1 MLIQLEVENV
11 AIIEKI
17 NISMQKGFTVLTG
30 ETGAGKSIII
40 DSLNALL
47 GSRVSRELIRSGA
60 EKAFVQGLFS
70 YTLENDNK
78 FDELL
83 ESMGIESQE
92 DRSILISR
100 TFTESG
106 KNVCRVNGTMVTVG
120 MLKEIGQ
127 RLVDIHGQHDNQ
139 SLLRAEMH
147 IELLDSFAG
156 CELAAEKAEYQ
167 VSLRELNTLK
177 AKLKSLAGVDKER
190 ERTLD
195 ILRFQIGEIEAARL
209 YIGEDIELENKSKI
223 LTHSEDIILAFSNAY
238 QWLRGDDGEDD
249 CALDKI
255 GLSLDALRKIE
266 DLNPDYMSISNALE
280 DIDEKLTDISRE
292 IRGIRDETEYDPKLH
307 KNIEERIS
315 LIQGLKRKY
324 GESVEDILKF
334 LNDAKERL
342 DEIERSEELILKIRK
357 EIEAAEKNL
366 HKRCE
371 IMNKLRKEAAKK
383 LEDGILKEL
392 KDLEMP
398 KTQFEVSIL
407 SCPEEGFTEN
417 GTDKVEFLFSPNMGE
432 PVKPLSKI
440 VSGGEMSRVMLA
452 IKTILADIDAI
463 PTLVFDEIDT
473 GVSGKAAS
481 KLGEKLKTV
490 AKGHQ
495 VICITHHAQI
505 ASQANTHYLIEKEEK
520 SGRTLTMV
528 KQLEKIDRENE
539 IIRLLSGEH
548 ATEAAK
554 KLARELLVQ
563 G

>member
-17 NISMQKGFTVLTG
+17 KIPLQEGFTVLTG

-47 GSRVSRELIRSGA
+47 GSRVSRDLIRSGA
-60 EKAFVQGLFS
+60 KKAFVQGLFS
-70 YTLENDNK
+70 YDLDNYNK
-78 FDELL
+78 LDELL
-83 ESMGIESQE
+83 DSMGIEPQD

-100 TFTESG
+100 TFTETG
-106 KNVCRVNGTMVTVG
+106 KNICRVNGTMVTVG

-139 SLLRAEMH
+139 SLLRADTH
-147 IELLDSFAG
+147 IELLDLFAG
-156 CELAAEKAEYQ
+156 DRLAAQKAEYRT
-167 VSLRELNTLK
+167 SLRELNSLK
-177 AKLKSLAGVDKER
+177 EKLRALAGVDKER

-195 ILRFQIGEIEAARL
+195 ILRYQIDEIEAARL
-209 YIGEDIELENKSKI
+209 YTGEDAELESKTRI
-223 LTHSEDIILAFSNAY
+223 LAHAEDIILAFSNAY
-238 QWLRGDDGEDD
+238 QWLRGDDGENHS
-249 CALDKI
+249 ALDKV
-255 GLSLDALRKIE
+255 GLSLEAIRKIE
-266 DLNPDYMSISNALE
+266 DLDPDYMNISNALE
-280 DIDEKLTDISRE
+280 DINEKLTDISRE
-292 IRGIRDETEYDPKLH
+292 IRILRDGTEYDPNLH

-324 GESVEDILKF
+324 GETIEEILEF
-334 LNDAKERL
+334 LDDAKRRL
-342 DEIERSEELILKIRK
+342 DEIERSEELIIKIRK
-357 EIEAAEKNL
+357 EIEAAEKSL
-366 HKRCE
+366 HKRCG
-371 IMNKLRKEAAKK
+371 IMNGLRREAAKK
-383 LEDGILKEL
+383 LEEGILREL

-432 PVKPLSKI
+432 PLKPLSKI
-440 VSGGEMSRVMLA
+440 ASGGEMSRVMLA
-452 IKTILADIDAI
+452 IKTILADIDDI

-505 ASQANTHYLIEKEEK
+505 ASQANTHYLIEKDERD
-520 SGRTLTMV
+520 GRTLTLIR
-528 KQLEKIDRENE
+528 QLEGIDRENE

>member
-17 NISMQKGFTVLTG
+17 NIPMQEGFTVLTG

-60 EKAFVQGLFS
+60 EKASVQGLFS
-70 YTLENDNK
+70 YASDNDNK
-78 FDELL
+78 FGELL
-83 ESMGIESQE
+83 DSLGIEQQN
-92 DRSILISR
+92 DGSILISR

-106 KNVCRVNGTMVTVG
+106 KNICRVNGTMVTVG

-127 RLVDIHGQHDNQ
+127 KLVDIHGQHDNQ

-147 IELLDSFAG
+147 IELLDLFAG
-156 CELAAEKAEYQ
+156 EELAVKKEEYQ
-167 VSLRELNTLK
+167 ASLRELNSLK
-177 AKLKSLAGVDKER
+177 AKLRALAGEDKER
-190 ERTLD
+190 ERTID

-209 YIGEDIELENKSKI
+209 YIGEDTELENKSKI
-223 LTHSEDIILAFSNAY
+223 LTHSEDIISAFSNAY
-238 QWLRGDDGEDD
+238 QWLRGDEAENDS
-249 CALDKI
+249 ALDKI
-255 GLSLDALRKIE
+255 GFSLDAIRRIE
-266 DLNPDYMSISNALE
+266 DLNPDFMNISNSIE
-280 DIDEKLTDISRE
+280 DINEKLTDLSRE

-315 LIQGLKRKY
+315 LIQALKRKY
-324 GESVEDILKF
+324 GETIEGILNF

-342 DEIERSEELILKIRK
+342 DEIERSEELIFKLRK
-357 EIEAAEKNL
+357 EIEAAEESL

-371 IMNKLRKEAAKK
+371 IMNKLRREAAKK

-398 KTQFEVSIL
+398 KTRFEVSIL
-407 SCPEEGFTEN
+407 SLPEEGFTEN

-432 PVKPLSKI
+432 PLKPLSKI

-481 KLGEKLKTV
+481 RLGEKLKTV

-520 SGRTLTMV
+520 SGRTLTLV
-528 KQLEKIDRENE
+528 RQLEGIDRENE

>member
-1 MLIQLEVENV
+1 MLVQLEVENV

-17 NISMQKGFTVLTG
+17 KIPMLEGFTVLTG

-47 GSRVSRELIRSGA
+47 GSRASRELIRSGA
-60 EKAFVQGLFS
+60 EKALVQGLFS
-70 YTLENDNK
+70 YASDKSNK
-78 FDELL
+78 LDELL
-83 ESMGIESQE
+83 DSMGIEPQE
-92 DRSILISR
+92 DKSILISR

-106 KNVCRVNGTMVTVG
+106 KNICRVNGTMVTVG

-139 SLLRAEMH
+139 SLLRAETH

-156 CELAAEKAEYQ
+156 ERLAAEKEEYRTL
-167 VSLRELNTLK
+167 LRDLNTLK
-177 AKLKSLAGVDKER
+177 GKLKNLAGSDKER

-195 ILRFQIGEIEAARL
+195 MLRYQIDEIEAARL
-209 YIGEDIELENKSKI
+209 YIGEDIELENRSKI
-223 LTHSEDIILAFSNAY
+223 LAHAEDIVLAFSNAY
-238 QWLRGDDGEDD
+238 QWLYGDDGENES
-249 CALDKI
+249 ALDKL
-255 GLSLDALRKIE
+255 GLSLEAIRKIE
-266 DLNPDYMSISNALE
+266 DLDPDYMNISNALE
-280 DIDEKLTDISRE
+280 DINEKLSDITRE
-292 IRGIRDETEYDPKLH
+292 IRIIRDGTEYDPQLH
-307 KNIEERIS
+307 KYIEERIS

-324 GESVEDILKF
+324 GETIEDILKY
-334 LNDAKERL
+334 LEDAKKRL
-342 DEIERSEELILKIRK
+342 DEIERSEELILQLKK
-357 EIEAAEKNL
+357 EIEEIERKL

-371 IMNKLRKEAAKK
+371 IMNKLRRDAAKK
-383 LEDGILKEL
+383 LENGILNEL

-398 KTQFEVSIL
+398 KTQFEVSVV

-417 GTDKVEFLFSPNMGE
+417 GTDKVEFLFSPNLGE
-432 PVKPLSKI
+432 PLKPLSKI
-440 VSGGEMSRVMLA
+440 ASGGEMSRVMLA

-505 ASQANTHYLIEKEEK
+505 ASQANTHYLIEKDEK

-528 KQLEKIDRENE
+528 RQLEGADRENE

>member
-1 MLIQLEVENV
+1 
-11 AIIEKI
+11 
-17 NISMQKGFTVLTG
+17 
-30 ETGAGKSIII
+30 
-40 DSLNALL
+40 
-47 GSRVSRELIRSGA
+47 
-60 EKAFVQGLFS
+60 
-70 YTLENDNK
+70 
-78 FDELL
+78 
-83 ESMGIESQE
+83 MGIEPQE
-92 DRSILISR
+92 DKSILISR

-106 KNVCRVNGTMVTVG
+106 KNICRVNGTMVTVG

-139 SLLRAEMH
+139 SLLRAETH

-156 CELAAEKAEYQ
+156 ERLAAEKEEYRTL
-167 VSLRELNTLK
+167 LRDLNTLK
-177 AKLKSLAGVDKER
+177 GKLKNLAGSDKER

-195 ILRFQIGEIEAARL
+195 MLRYQIDEIEAARL
-209 YIGEDIELENKSKI
+209 YIGEDIELENRSKI
-223 LTHSEDIILAFSNAY
+223 LAHAEDIVLAFSNAY
-238 QWLRGDDGEDD
+238 QWLYGDDGENES
-249 CALDKI
+249 ALDKL
-255 GLSLDALRKIE
+255 GLSLEAIRKIE
-266 DLNPDYMSISNALE
+266 DLDPDYMNISNALE
-280 DIDEKLTDISRE
+280 DINEKLSDITRE
-292 IRGIRDETEYDPKLH
+292 IRIIRDGTEYDPQLH
-307 KNIEERIS
+307 KYIEERIS

-324 GESVEDILKF
+324 GETIEDILKY
-334 LNDAKERL
+334 LEDAKKRL
-342 DEIERSEELILKIRK
+342 DEIERSEELILQLKK
-357 EIEAAEKNL
+357 EIEEIERKL

-371 IMNKLRKEAAKK
+371 IMNKLRRDAAKK
-383 LEDGILKEL
+383 LENGILNEL

-398 KTQFEVSIL
+398 KTQFEVSVV

-417 GTDKVEFLFSPNMGE
+417 GTDKVEFLFSPNLGE
-432 PVKPLSKI
+432 PLKPLSKI
-440 VSGGEMSRVMLA
+440 ASGGEMSRVMLA

-505 ASQANTHYLIEKEEK
+505 ASQANTHYLIEKDEK

-528 KQLEKIDRENE
+528 RQLEGADRENE

>member
-17 NISMQKGFTVLTG
+17 NIPMQKGFTVLTG

-70 YTLENDNK
+70 YTLDNDNK
-78 FDELL
+78 FDVLL
-83 ESMGIESQE
+83 ESMGIEPQ
-92 DRSILISR
+92 DDKSILISR

-106 KNVCRVNGTMVTVG
+106 KNVCRVNGKMITVG

-156 CELAAEKAEYQ
+156 CELAAEKVEYQ
-167 VSLRELNTLK
+167 ASLRELNSLK
-177 AKLKSLAGVDKER
+177 AKLRALAGVDKER

-209 YIGEDIELENKSKI
+209 YVGEDIELEGKSKI
-223 LTHSEDIILAFSNAY
+223 LAHSEDIISAFSNAY
-238 QWLRGDDGEDD
+238 EWLRGDDGEVDS
-249 CALDKI
+249 ALDKI
-255 GLSLDALRKIE
+255 GFSLEAIKKIE
-266 DLNPDYMSISNALE
+266 DLNPSYMSISNALE
-280 DIDEKLTDISRE
+280 DVDEKLADISRE
-292 IRGIRDETEYDPKLH
+292 IRTIRDGTEYDPKLH

-315 LIQGLKRKY
+315 SIQSLKRKY
-324 GESVEDILKF
+324 GETVEEILKF

-342 DEIERSEELILKIRK
+342 DEIERSEELILKMRK
-357 EIEAAEKNL
+357 EIEMAEKSL

-371 IMNKLRKEAAKK
+371 IMNKLRREAANK

-528 KQLEKIDRENE
+528 KPLEKIDRENE